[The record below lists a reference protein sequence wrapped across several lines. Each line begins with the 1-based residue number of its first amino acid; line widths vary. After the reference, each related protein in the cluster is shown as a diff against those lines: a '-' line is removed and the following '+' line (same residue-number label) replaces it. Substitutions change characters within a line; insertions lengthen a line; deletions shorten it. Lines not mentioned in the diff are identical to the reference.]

1 MNDVGER
8 IYNLLLACG
17 IADEKIIFSAH
28 HGHMGLNGLIHEI
41 FWMLEEI
48 YGEDEE

>member
-8 IYNLLLACG
+8 IYNLLLDCG
-17 IADEKIIFSAH
+17 IDKSIQDFGKY
-28 HGHMGLNGLIHEI
+28 HGENGVLMLMYEI

-48 YGEDEE
+48 FGEDEE

>member
-8 IYNLLLACG
+8 IYNLLRECG
-17 IADEKIIFSAH
+17 MGNDDIDFGKY
-28 HGHMGLNGLIHEI
+28 HGFDGMESLFYEI